1 MKKFFA
7 LLLAL
12 VMSLSLV
19 ACGGGDTANEDTS
32 TDDTAT
38 EENGGDTATA
48 SDVEIAVVL
57 KTLASEY
64 WGYVK
69 AGCDAAAAD
78 LGVTVNV
85 VGPGA
90 ESEIEQQVS
99 MIEQQIGA
107 GCDAIIV
114 APNDAG
120 AASGALAS
128 AIGSIPVLSV
138 DTNVGIEGQTSFVGT
153 SNVDAAKEGGLWA
166 AEQAGEGANAVI
178 IYGQE
183 GDNTSNMRR
192 EGYQA
197 ACDEAGVTVLDALSG
212 QNTTDGATKTM
223 EDLLNAYPDQIDIVL
238 CHNDDTAIGAMN
250 ACKSAG
256 VDDMIIVGF
265 DGNASAV
272 DLILAGEMVKAT
284 VAQQPYEM
292 GYQAVEAALKAIK
305 GETVE
310 EVIKIHTSEEYL
322 IYMIGF
328 IAGFPYLG
336 GMSKEIATP
345 RLKSPRVKIE
355 GGSVGI
361 AGEQTGIYPVASPG
375 GWQLIGR
382 TPLKLYDAE
391 REKPVLLEAGQYIK
405 FAAVTEEEYKKI
417 EKEVEDGTYK
427 YVVYDKEV

>member
-19 ACGGGDTANEDTS
+19 ACGGGSDDSSTTDTTDTS
-32 TDDTAT
+32 DTST
-38 EENGGDTATA
+38 EENGGDAAAT

-57 KTLASEY
+57 KTLSSEY
-64 WGYVK
+64 WGYVE
-69 AGCDAAAAD
+69 AGCNAAAEA
-78 LGVTVNV
+78 LGVHVTV

-120 AASGALAS
+120 AAAGALQTALDQ
-128 AIGSIPVLSV
+128 GIPVLSV

-153 SNVDAAKEGGLWA
+153 SNVDAAREGGLWA
-166 AEQAGEGANAVI
+166 AEQVGEGANAVI

-192 EGYQA
+192 QGYEEACEQA
-197 ACDEAGVTVLDALSG
+197 GLNVLDALSG
-212 QNTTDGATKTM
+212 NNTTDGATRTM
-223 EDLLNAYPDQIDIVL
+223 EDLLNAYPDQIDVVL

-256 VDDMIIVGF
+256 VSDITIVGF
-265 DGNASAV
+265 DGNQSAV

-292 GYQAVEAALKAIK
+292 GYQAVEAALAAIN

-310 EVIKIHTSEEYL
+310 EVINAPVTVVTAENGQEYL
-322 IYMIGF
+322 DS
-328 IAGFPYLG
+328 L
-336 GMSKEIATP
+336 
-345 RLKSPRVKIE
+345 
-355 GGSVGI
+355 
-361 AGEQTGIYPVASPG
+361 
-375 GWQLIGR
+375 
-382 TPLKLYDAE
+382 
-391 REKPVLLEAGQYIK
+391 
-405 FAAVTEEEYKKI
+405 AAMQ
-417 EKEVEDGTYK
+417 G
-427 YVVYDKEV
+427 

>member
-19 ACGGGDTANEDTS
+19 ACGGGDDAT
-32 TDDTAT
+32 TDDTTDDAT
-38 EENGGDTATA
+38 NEETGGETTNDYKI
-48 SDVEIAVVL
+48 SVVL
-57 KTLASEY
+57 KTLSSEY

-78 LGVTVNV
+78 LGVKVTV
-85 VGPGA
+85 VGPSA
-90 ESEIEQQVS
+90 ESEIEQQVA

-128 AIGSIPVLSV
+128 SIGVIPVLSV

-153 SNVDAAKEGGLWA
+153 SNVDAAKQGGLWA
-166 AEQAGEGANAVI
+166 AEQAGEGAKAVI

-192 EGYQA
+192 EGYQK
-197 ACDEAGVTVLDALSG
+197 ACDEAGVEVLAALSG

-223 EDLLNAYPDQIDIVL
+223 EDMLSAHPGEIDIVL

-250 ACKSAG
+250 ACKNAG
-256 VDDMIIVGF
+256 VSDVIIVGF

-272 DLILAGEMVKAT
+272 DLILAGDLIKAT

-292 GYQAVEAALKAIK
+292 GYQAVEAAVEVLN
-305 GETVE
+305 GGTVE
-310 EVIKIHTSEEYL
+310 SVINAPVEVVTAENGQAYL
-322 IYMIGF
+322 DN
-328 IAGFPYLG
+328 L
-336 GMSKEIATP
+336 
-345 RLKSPRVKIE
+345 
-355 GGSVGI
+355 
-361 AGEQTGIYPVASPG
+361 ASMQG
-375 GWQLIGR
+375 
-382 TPLKLYDAE
+382 
-391 REKPVLLEAGQYIK
+391 
-405 FAAVTEEEYKKI
+405 
-417 EKEVEDGTYK
+417 
-427 YVVYDKEV
+427 